1 MKFNPWHFLFTSIDL
16 PENFLYKTL
25 RNVVDYEIKY
35 DIKNIN
41 NCSKYIDTCINIR
54 TFNQNTLSF
63 FIKQK
68 MPSKFIFA
76 STYFLSSAKFL

>member
-1 MKFNPWHFLFTSIDL
+1 MKFNPWHFLFTSMDL

-35 DIKNIN
+35 DIKNID
-41 NCSKYIDTCINIR
+41 NCSKYIDNVSI
-54 TFNQNTLSF
+54 LGLL
-63 FIKQK
+63 IKILYLFSSNRK
-68 MPSKFIFA
+68 LPSKFIFA